1 MQYKQPKNL
10 PSPMIWSALQAPFS
24 WWPKLKNVFKMKK
37 TLLILGIL
45 LTIANDASASDRP
58 PSISPDSQNLI
69 SSSPQD
75 QGKLADVSDR
85 VYSDDEVI
93 LTESGYKIVPGYIP
107 NWIWADGTPLTPEES
122 EILDS
127 KLAPPQPDSTPD
139 WFWADGKPLSPSEK
153 TKMPK
158 GLNYSEWVQKINY
171 GTGTGKINK
180 PEKNLKKDEVFIIA
194 DHMRQNI
201 KKEIIWTW
209 GNVKIRMENKTIQAD
224 KVKINNKTGEGI
236 AKGHVMIRNNDGT
249 RLKANSSRFN
259 IKNQKGKIFQTRG
272 RLGKR
277 HYIKGREVTRL
288 SDDHYK
294 GKSVSLT
301 TCTGKLPDWLFE
313 AETMDIIT
321 GDRAVFTGGVLK
333 IRDIPVLYVPA
344 GYLPMNRERKS
355 GFLFPSFGSSDID
368 GTTINNEYYWA
379 INDHSDATFKLGYRS
394 KRGVT
399 PGIEYRY
406 TPSKTT
412 NGFLTGTV
420 VDDNITGETF
430 WKVDAQHNQ
439 ELPYGFIFNGKL
451 DLEGQEY
458 NKTFNDNINLRNRRN
473 SLSYATA
480 RKTWGSG
487 SFEILTR
494 FRDSTD
500 ISSDQTLGELPQI
513 TYKVQRQQ
521 IGDSPYYFN
530 QDTLFTSFVTD
541 LNSDPDIDDNFSV
554 QRLDFHPQLTRAINI
569 APWLS
574 LTPTIGLRET
584 LYSKGKNGEGFFS
597 RESFDFTSTLKG
609 PTFEKIFETKNNLT
623 PKIKHLVEP
632 RLTFSYIP
640 DLDREDKG
648 KIQAFDAIDSVNPRS
663 LLTYSITQRLFQKEA
678 TGKGDFDTRESLR
691 FVISQSYDL
700 REASRT
706 SNPERPNEPF
716 SDIRFDLDSRLADPL
731 LLNFDSTYDINDRV
745 LKQFNLQLGFRPM
758 EALTLYFERRF
769 TRRGDVTSMATLDW
783 DFLKG
788 WNFKA
793 STRLDEK
800 TATHRET
807 NLSILY
813 DDPCKCWGFNADFIQ
828 RNNFN
833 STSSTSAGAQETRFL
848 LGITFRGLGS
858 IQSGTPEK
866 FIHRS
871 FDPLR

>member
-1 MQYKQPKNL
+1 
-10 PSPMIWSALQAPFS
+10 
-24 WWPKLKNVFKMKK
+24 MKK

-45 LTIANDASASDRP
+45 LTLANDVSSSDDTSP
-58 PSISPDSQNLI
+58 ISQESQNLI
-69 SSSPQD
+69 SPSLQD
-75 QGKLADVSDR
+75 QDKLTNVSDGI
-85 VYSDDEVI
+85 YSDNEVI

-107 NWIWADGTPLTPEES
+107 SWLWADGTPLTSEES
-122 EILDS
+122 EILDT
-127 KLAPPQPDSTPD
+127 KFDPPSTDKTPD
-139 WFWADGKPLSPSEK
+139 WFWADGNPLNPHEK

-158 GLNYSEWVQKINY
+158 ALNYSDWVSKINY
-171 GTGTGKINK
+171 GTEQAKINK
-180 PEKNLKKDEVFIIA
+180 PAKNQKKDEVFIIA
-194 DHMRQNI
+194 DHMKQNF
-201 KKEIIWTW
+201 KKEIIWIW
-209 GNVKIRMENKTIQAD
+209 GNVKIRMENKFIQAD
-224 KVKINNKTGEGI
+224 KVKINNKTGLGL
-236 AKGHVMIRNNDGT
+236 AKGNVKIKNDDGT
-249 RLKANSSRFN
+249 RLKAKISQFN
-259 IKNQKGKIFQTRG
+259 IKNQKGKIFQIRG

-277 HYIKGREVTRL
+277 YYIKGGELTRL
-288 SDDHYK
+288 SAKHYK
-294 GKSVSLT
+294 AKSVSLT

-313 AETMDIIT
+313 AKSMDIIK

-333 IRDIPVLYVPA
+333 IRDIPILYIPA
-344 GYLPMNRERKS
+344 GYLPMDQTRKS
-355 GFLFPSFGSSDID
+355 GFLFPSFGNSDID
-368 GTTINNEYYWA
+368 GTTLNNEYYWA
-379 INDHSDATFKLGYRS
+379 IDDHSDATFKLGYRS

-406 TPSKTT
+406 TPSQTT
-412 NGFLTGTV
+412 KGFVTGTV
-420 VDDNITGETF
+420 VDDKITGETF

-439 ELPYGFIFNGKL
+439 DLPHGFKFNGKL
-451 DLEGQEY
+451 DLEGKEF

-487 SFEILTR
+487 SLEVLTR

-500 ISSDQTLGELPQI
+500 ITSDQTLGELPQI
-513 TYKVQRQQ
+513 TYKEQRQQ
-521 IGDSPYYFN
+521 IGDSQYYFN
-530 QDTLFTSFVTD
+530 QDTLFTSFITD

-554 QRLDFHPQLTRAINI
+554 QRLDFHPQLTRIINI

-574 LTPTIGLRET
+574 LTPTIGVRET
-584 LYSKGKNGEGFFS
+584 LYSNGQNNTGFFS
-597 RESFDFTSTLKG
+597 RESLDLTSTLKG
-609 PTFEKIFETKNNLT
+609 PTFEKVFETKNKLI
-623 PKIKHLVEP
+623 PRLKHLVEP
-632 RLTFSYIP
+632 RLIFSYIP
-640 DLDREDKG
+640 DLDKGDKE
-648 KIQAFDAIDSVNPRS
+648 KIQPFDAIDSLNPRS

-678 TGKGDFDTRESLR
+678 NGKGDFNTRESLR
-691 FVISQSYDL
+691 FIMSQSYDF
-700 REASRT
+700 REASRVGT
-706 SNPERPNEPF
+706 PDNPSEPF
-716 SDIRFDLDSRLADPL
+716 SDIRFDVDSRLADPL

-807 NLSILY
+807 NLSLLY

-833 STSSTSAGAQETRFL
+833 STSITSAGAQETRFL
-848 LGITFRGLGS
+848 FGITFRGLGS
-858 IQSGTPEK
+858 IRSGTNEK